1 MDLSHFLEGHWVNET
16 SFFYALNEGQ
26 RQAASKIRFI
36 YIYIFT
42 SFQYIPE
49 KTVLR
54 QTT

>member
-26 RQAASKIRFI
+26 RQVASKIGF
-36 YIYIFT
+36 IFT

-49 KTVLR
+49 ETVLR